1 MSNKLPNGWK
11 EYKLGEVI
19 EIFGGGTPRT
29 DVAEYWNGE
38 IAWLSVADFNHGRK
52 YVYDTEKKI
61 SKKGVQNSSTKMLK
75 KGDIIISARG
85 TVGAIA
91 VLRKEMAFNQS
102 CYGIRALENI
112 TTNDYIYYLIKDTV
126 SDLLQIAHGGVFDT
140 ITKDTFNEID
150 ILLPPLPEQRAIAS
164 VLSSLDDKIDL
175 LHRENKTLEAMA
187 ETLFRQWFI
196 EEAKDEWEEVPLS
209 EVFDFKEGP
218 GIRNWQYKD
227 KGIPFINIRLISNG
241 EIDVSKANFIDAVEA
256 NEKYNHFY
264 LQRKDMVVSTSGTLG
279 KTAIIRNY
287 HLPLL
292 LNTSVIRFRPKDGI
306 NYSFMYGYLK
316 SRSFYECLMDSA
328 SGSVQLN
335 FGPMHL
341 KQIIMQ
347 IPPKEKLENFRK
359 IADPIYEKIE
369 LNYFQ
374 IHTLEKLR
382 DTLLPKL
389 MSGEVRVKYEEEEM
403 ASCRA

>member
-11 EYKLGEVI
+11 EYRLGEVI

-61 SKKGVQNSSTKMLK
+61 SKKGFQNSSTKMLK

-102 CYGIRALENI
+102 CYGIRASENI
-112 TTNDYIYYLIKDTV
+112 TTNDYIYYLIKDAV
-126 SDLLQIAHGGVFDT
+126 SEFLQIAHGGVFDT
-140 ITKDTFNEID
+140 ITRDTFSEID

-164 VLSSLDDKIDL
+164 ILSSLDDRIDL

-196 EEAKDEWEEVPLS
+196 EEADEGWEEVKLGDFFPVVTGKKNASFATSDGPYPFFTCSQSVLKAPS
-209 EVFDFKEGP
+209 YSFNGAAILLAGNGDFNIKHYIGKFEAYQRTYVLMPYDTLYFGFLLTLMKYYLFD
-218 GIRNWQYKD
+218 IT
-227 KGIPFINIRLISNG
+227 KGYQGSVI
-241 EIDVSKANFIDAVEA
+241 NFIIKPMIEDFVFLLPKRRDLIEDKLVCFNDLYRKVDA
-256 NEKYNHFY
+256 NI
-264 LQRKDMVVSTSGTLG
+264 S
-279 KTAIIRNY
+279 
-287 HLPLL
+287 
-292 LNTSVIRFRPKDGI
+292 
-306 NYSFMYGYLK
+306 
-316 SRSFYECLMDSA
+316 
-328 SGSVQLN
+328 
-335 FGPMHL
+335 
-341 KQIIMQ
+341 
-347 IPPKEKLENFRK
+347 
-359 IADPIYEKIE
+359 
-369 LNYFQ
+369 Q

-382 DTLLPKL
+382 DILLPKL

-403 ASCRA
+403 VSCRA

>member
-1 MSNKLPNGWK
+1 MSDKVPNGWK
-11 EYKLGEVI
+11 ECKLGEVI

-38 IAWLSVADFNHGRK
+38 IPWLSVADFNHGRK

-61 SKKGVQNSSTKMLK
+61 SKKGFQNSSTKMLK

-126 SDLLQIAHGGVFDT
+126 SNFLQIAHGGVFDT
-140 ITKDTFNEID
+140 ITRDTFNEID

-175 LHRENKTLEAMA
+175 LQRENKTLEAMA

-196 EEAKDEWEEVPLS
+196 EEADEDW
-209 EVFDFKEGP
+209 KEGTISDIIDILS
-218 GIRNWQYKD
+218 GF
-227 KGIPFINIRLISNG
+227 PFRSDTFVESGKYRLITIKSVQDGYLELSNTDMISDIPP
-241 EIDVSKANFIDAVEA
+241 EMP
-256 NEKYNHFY
+256 KYCY
-264 LQRKDMVVSTSGTLG
+264 LKQGDILLTLTG
-279 KTAIIRNY
+279 NVGRCC
-287 HLPLL
+287 LVDSDDLL
-292 LNTSVIRFRPKDGI
+292 LNQRVAKLKPKNNRDIAYTYVFFRMEKTKRLLEEMAKGTAQPNLSPVETAQMEI
-306 NYSFMYGYLK
+306 L
-316 SRSFYECLMDSA
+316 
-328 SGSVQLN
+328 
-335 FGPMHL
+335 
-341 KQIIMQ
+341 
-347 IPPKEKLENFRK
+347 IPSSDKLEFFSDVANPLIQK
-359 IADPIYEKIE
+359 L
-369 LNYFQ
+369 LNNRIQ
-374 IHTLEKLR
+374 IRTLEKLR

>member
-187 ETLFRQWFI
+187 EALFRQWFI
-196 EEAKDEWEEVPLS
+196 EEAKDEWQEVSLNDIYIFEKGFEPGSGNYLETEE
-209 EVFDFKEGP
+209 E
-218 GIRNWQYKD
+218 
-227 KGIPFINIRLISNG
+227 
-241 EIDVSKANFIDAVEA
+241 DA
-256 NEKYNHFY
+256 
-264 LQRKDMVVSTSGTLG
+264 
-279 KTAIIRNY
+279 
-287 HLPLL
+287 
-292 LNTSVIRFRPKDGI
+292 IRFIRVGDMLSYTPSVYIKKSLAKSTCTADDLLMSFDGTP
-306 NYSFMYGYLK
+306 G
-316 SRSFYECLMDSA
+316 R
-328 SGSVQLN
+328 LN
-335 FGPMHL
+335 FGVEGAYSSG
-341 KQIIMQ
+341 I
-347 IPPKEKLENFRK
+347 RK
-359 IADPIYEKIE
+359 IYSLNPLYDNLGLKYLVFKSKDIQDMINAHASGTVILHASSSIDDLTFSFPDERKLDEFNKLITPIFSKIQF
-369 LNYFQ
+369 NKKQ

>member
-1 MSNKLPNGWK
+1 MSDKVPNGWK
-11 EYKLGEVI
+11 ECKLGEVI

-61 SKKGVQNSSTKMLK
+61 SKKGFQNSSTKMLK

-112 TTNDYIYYLIKDTV
+112 TTNDYIYYLIKDAV
-126 SDLLQIAHGGVFDT
+126 SKFLQIAHGGVFDT
-140 ITKDTFNEID
+140 ITRDTFNEID

-196 EEAKDEWEEVPLS
+196 EEAKDEWEKGVIPDEFDFTMGLAPPGESYNEEGIGVPLYQGNA
-209 EVFDFKEGP
+209 DFQFRFPKKRVYTTDPKRFAEK
-218 GIRNWQYKD
+218 YD
-227 KGIPFINIRLISNG
+227 TLISVRAPVG
-241 EIDVSKANFIDAVEA
+241 
-256 NEKYNHFY
+256 
-264 LQRKDMVVSTSGTLG
+264 
-279 KTAIIRNY
+279 AINMADDKCCIGRG
-287 HLPLL
+287 
-292 LNTSVIRFRPKDGI
+292 IAAFRYK
-306 NYSFMYGYLK
+306 NNN
-316 SRSFYECLMDSA
+316 SFYTYTYFKLRSLMWEIQQFNDEGTVF
-328 SGSVQLN
+328 GSINKRDFESFEIV
-335 FGPMHL
+335 
-341 KQIIMQ
+341 
-347 IPPKEKLENFRK
+347 IPPYNVIVQFQNFAKPLDDK
-359 IADPIYEKIE
+359 IIVNSI
-369 LNYFQ
+369 Q
-374 IHTLEKLR
+374 IRTLEKLR

-389 MSGEVRVKYEEEEM
+389 MSGEVRIQY
-403 ASCRA
+403 

>member
-187 ETLFRQWFI
+187 EALFRQWFI
-196 EEAKDEWEEVPLS
+196 EEAKDEWQEVSLKDIYIFEKGFEPGSGNYLETEE
-209 EVFDFKEGP
+209 E
-218 GIRNWQYKD
+218 
-227 KGIPFINIRLISNG
+227 
-241 EIDVSKANFIDAVEA
+241 DA
-256 NEKYNHFY
+256 
-264 LQRKDMVVSTSGTLG
+264 
-279 KTAIIRNY
+279 
-287 HLPLL
+287 
-292 LNTSVIRFRPKDGI
+292 IRFIRVGDMLSYTPSVYIKKSLAKSTCTADDLLMSFDGTP
-306 NYSFMYGYLK
+306 G
-316 SRSFYECLMDSA
+316 R
-328 SGSVQLN
+328 LN
-335 FGPMHL
+335 FGVEGAYSSGIRRIYSLNPVYDNLGL
-341 KQIIMQ
+341 KYLIFKSKHIQDTVNAHSSGTVILHASSSIDELTFSF
-347 IPPKEKLENFRK
+347 PDERKLEEFNEMITPIFSKIQLNKRQFR
-359 IADPIYEKIE
+359 I
-369 LNYFQ
+369 
-374 IHTLEKLR
+374 LEKLR

-389 MSGEVRVKYEEEEM
+389 MSGEVRVKYVEEEM

>member
-11 EYKLGEVI
+11 ECKLGEVI

-61 SKKGVQNSSTKMLK
+61 SKKGFQNSSTKMLK

-112 TTNDYIYYLIKDTV
+112 TTNDYIYYLIKDAV
-126 SDLLQIAHGGVFDT
+126 SKFLQIAHGGVFDT
-140 ITKDTFNEID
+140 ITRDTFNEID

-196 EEAKDEWEEVPLS
+196 EEAKDEWEKGVIPDEFDFTMGLAPPGESYNEEGIGVPLYQGNA
-209 EVFDFKEGP
+209 DFQFRFPKKRVYTTDPKRFAEK
-218 GIRNWQYKD
+218 YD
-227 KGIPFINIRLISNG
+227 TLISVRAPVG
-241 EIDVSKANFIDAVEA
+241 
-256 NEKYNHFY
+256 
-264 LQRKDMVVSTSGTLG
+264 
-279 KTAIIRNY
+279 AINMADDKCCIGRG
-287 HLPLL
+287 
-292 LNTSVIRFRPKDGI
+292 IAAFRYK
-306 NYSFMYGYLK
+306 NNN
-316 SRSFYECLMDSA
+316 SFYTYTYFKLRSLMWEIQQFNDEGTVF
-328 SGSVQLN
+328 GSINKRDFESFEIV
-335 FGPMHL
+335 
-341 KQIIMQ
+341 
-347 IPPKEKLENFRK
+347 IPPYNVIVQFQNFAKPLDDK
-359 IADPIYEKIE
+359 IIVNSI
-369 LNYFQ
+369 Q
-374 IHTLEKLR
+374 IRTLEKLR

-389 MSGEVRVKYEEEEM
+389 MSGEVRIQY
-403 ASCRA
+403 

>member
-187 ETLFRQWFI
+187 EALFRQWFI
-196 EEAKDEWEEVPLS
+196 EEAKDEWQEVSLNDIYIFEKGFEPGSGNYLETEE
-209 EVFDFKEGP
+209 E
-218 GIRNWQYKD
+218 
-227 KGIPFINIRLISNG
+227 
-241 EIDVSKANFIDAVEA
+241 DA
-256 NEKYNHFY
+256 
-264 LQRKDMVVSTSGTLG
+264 
-279 KTAIIRNY
+279 
-287 HLPLL
+287 
-292 LNTSVIRFRPKDGI
+292 IRFIRVGDMLSYTPSVYIKKSLAKSTCTADDLLMSFDGTP
-306 NYSFMYGYLK
+306 G
-316 SRSFYECLMDSA
+316 R
-328 SGSVQLN
+328 LN
-335 FGPMHL
+335 FG
-341 KQIIMQ
+341 IEGAYSSGI
-347 IPPKEKLENFRK
+347 RK
-359 IADPIYEKIE
+359 IYSLNPLYDNLGLKYLVFKSKDIQDMINAHASGTVILHASSSIDDLTFSFPDERKLDEFNKLITPIFSKIQF
-369 LNYFQ
+369 NKKQ

>member
-196 EEAKDEWEEVPLS
+196 EEAKDEWEEKSLDNIANYLNGLTCQKYPPKNEADKLPVLKIKELRSGFSDDSDWATSDVPPEYIVENGDVIFSWSGSLLVKIWDGKKCVLNQHLFKVTS
-209 EVFDFKEGP
+209 ENYPKWFYYFWTKYHL
-218 GIRNWQYKD
+218 RN
-227 KGIPFINIRLISNG
+227 FIAIA
-241 EIDVSKANFIDAVEA
+241 ESKATTMGHIKRADLATSIVLIPSKEELEAMDKKISPIID
-256 NEKYNHFY
+256 
-264 LQRKDMVVSTSGTLG
+264 R
-279 KTAIIRNY
+279 
-287 HLPLL
+287 
-292 LNTSVIRFRPKDGI
+292 VIVNNR
-306 NYSFMYGYLK
+306 
-316 SRSFYECLMDSA
+316 
-328 SGSVQLN
+328 
-335 FGPMHL
+335 
-341 KQIIMQ
+341 
-347 IPPKEKLENFRK
+347 
-359 IADPIYEKIE
+359 
-369 LNYFQ
+369 Q

-389 MSGEVRVKYEEEEM
+389 MSGEVRIQY
-403 ASCRA
+403 